1 MVFQKDEQG
10 LQSHKKKKKK
20 KKNSESYTE
29 IDAMDY
35 SNFLAVI

>member
-20 KKNSESYTE
+20 KKKENRGLK
-29 IDAMDY
+29 
-35 SNFLAVI
+35 NNLAIFKKSA

>member
-20 KKNSESYTE
+20 KKENRGLK
-29 IDAMDY
+29 
-35 SNFLAVI
+35 NNLAIFKKSA

>member
-20 KKNSESYTE
+20 KKKKKENRGLK
-29 IDAMDY
+29 
-35 SNFLAVI
+35 NNLAIFKKSA